1 MRILMAEVY
10 NPQTQRFAE
19 IGLPASYEEMKD
31 ALQVINASNEECIA
45 DIQEFLGKFKL
56 LNNKSIKPSNLY
68 ELNYFASLFSEMQEY
83 EQIQFMG
90 LLESFE
96 KESPEIKEVINLALN
111 MSKLDCYKVSA
122 TTDTDLGRF
131 YIDNELIPQLDNLE
145 SLTDEQYDWICTHL
159 DEEHIGREMRE
170 QEKGVFTRVGY
181 LVKNQEIAQLY
192 DERPVIPQPADYV
205 FCLEL
210 SKIFER
216 EEVKEQNTVSL
227 KLPASE
233 SEIEIALETIGAENI
248 LDCCFEGYESVVIP
262 QLTEIYGDS
271 NDFNIINQIAKDIT
285 KLDDD
290 SIVLYK
296 SMLESVK
303 CSDFQT
309 AEAVYG
315 EMEKFTLEKEHI
327 EPSDYVDKVLKC
339 IDIPLKEEL
348 DFYLSKD
355 EYGRALMHHDG
366 VEKTAYGMLIPK
378 NGITL
383 SNQIQKQQTGV
394 EIKMF
399 M

>member
-1 MRILMAEVY
+1 MAEVY

-56 LNNKSIKPSNLY
+56 LNNKSIQPSNLY

-271 NDFNIINQIAKDIT
+271 NDFNMINQIAKDIT

-383 SNQIQKQQTGV
+383 SNQIQKHQTGV
-394 EIKMF
+394 EITMF

>member
-1 MRILMAEVY
+1 MAQVY
-10 NPQTQRFAE
+10 NPQTERFAE

-45 DIQEFLGKFKL
+45 DIQEFLGKFKIF
-56 LNNKSIKPSNLY
+56 NNKSIKPSNLY
-68 ELNYFASLFSEMQEY
+68 ELNYFANLFSEMQEY

-159 DEEHIGREMRE
+159 DEERIGREMRE
-170 QEKGVFTRVGY
+170 QEKGVFTRIGY

-216 EEVKEQNTVSL
+216 EEVKEQHTVSL

-262 QLTEIYGDS
+262 QLAEIYGDT
-271 NDFNIINQIAKDIT
+271 NDFNMINQIAKDIT

-355 EYGRALMHHDG
+355 EYGRVLMHHDG
-366 VEKTAYGMLIPK
+366 VEKTNYGMLIPK

-383 SNQIQKQQTGV
+383 SNQIQKQQTDV
-394 EIKMF
+394 EITMF

>member
-1 MRILMAEVY
+1 MAEVY

-56 LNNKSIKPSNLY
+56 LNNKSIQPSNLY

-271 NDFNIINQIAKDIT
+271 NDFNMINQIAKDIT

-290 SIVLYK
+290 NIVLYK

-383 SNQIQKQQTGV
+383 SNQIQKHQTGV
-394 EIKMF
+394 EITMF

>member
-1 MRILMAEVY
+1 MRVLMAEVY

-56 LNNKSIKPSNLY
+56 LNNKSIQPSNLY

-216 EEVKEQNTVSL
+216 EEVKEQHTVSL

-271 NDFNIINQIAKDIT
+271 NDFNMINQIAKDIT

-394 EIKMF
+394 EITMF

>member
-1 MRILMAEVY
+1 MAEVY

-56 LNNKSIKPSNLY
+56 LNNKSIQPSNLY
-68 ELNYFASLFSEMQEY
+68 ELNYFANLFSEMQEY

-271 NDFNIINQIAKDIT
+271 NDFNMINQIAKDIT

-383 SNQIQKQQTGV
+383 SNQIQKHQTGV
-394 EIKMF
+394 EITMF